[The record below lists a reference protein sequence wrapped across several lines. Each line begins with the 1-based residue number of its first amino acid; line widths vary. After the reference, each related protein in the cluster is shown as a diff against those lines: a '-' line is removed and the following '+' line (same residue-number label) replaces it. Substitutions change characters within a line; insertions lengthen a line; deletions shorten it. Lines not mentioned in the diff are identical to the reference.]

1 MNTAAQLPL
10 HINTYSGLIAT
21 SWQLMANIS
30 AAQKKKTSDHF
41 HPVNSQN
48 EKRNDKYEMYIH
60 YPRDRIQPY
69 NHHFLSNLKFNE
81 PMMIFEKKK
90 KYV

>member
-30 AAQKKKTSDHF
+30 AAQKPTTKIGKKNIVQKEMERPFSSGQPT
-41 HPVNSQN
+41 
-48 EKRNDKYEMYIH
+48 KRRNDIYTH
-60 YPRDRIQPY
+60 YPRDRIQPF
-69 NHHFLSNLKFNE
+69 NHFLSNF
-81 PMMIFEKKK
+81 
-90 KYV
+90 

>member
-30 AAQKKKTSDHF
+30 AAQKKKQATIFIRSTH
-41 HPVNSQN
+41 
-48 EKRNDKYEMYIH
+48 KTKKEMINTKCTYITQEIVFN
-60 YPRDRIQPY
+60 RIIIISFQ
-69 NHHFLSNLKFNE
+69 
-81 PMMIFEKKK
+81 I
-90 KYV
+90 